1 MSFNDL
7 KEKYRCCATCTSSLT
22 DTKVFGY
29 GNESAD
35 ICVIG
40 EGPGRE
46 ECEKS
51 IPFVGP
57 AGQLLD
63 KILAGVKIKREDCYF
78 TNTVICRTNQQN
90 RTPTHTEMSN
100 CKKRLWEE
108 LSILRPKVTLLVGSP
123 ALQCI
128 FGRDQ
133 KITREHGEWIT
144 LLEKPCYF
152 YFPIYHP
159 AYIMHS
165 STPGEEK
172 NKKEEVWT
180 DIKKF
185 KRDLNLLVNLD
196 L

>member
-1 MSFNDL
+1 MNFDDL
-7 KEKYRCCATCTSSLT
+7 KDKYRCCATCTNSLT

-29 GNESAD
+29 GNESVD

-46 ECEKS
+46 ECEKG

-63 KILAGVKIKREDCYF
+63 RILAGVRIKREDCYF

-90 RTPTHTEMSN
+90 RTPTYNEMLN
-100 CKKRLWEE
+100 CRERLWEE
-108 LSILRPKVTLLVGSP
+108 LSILRPKVTLLIGSP

-133 KITREHGEWIT
+133 KITKEHGEWVTT
-144 LLEKPCYF
+144 LQKPYF
-152 YFPIYHP
+152 FFPIYHP
-159 AYIMHS
+159 AYIMRS

-172 NKKEEVWT
+172 RKKEEVWT

-185 KRDLNLLVNLD
+185 KRDLTLLVNLD